1 MKRYGSVLVLAARG
15 VVWKLLALMAAVGA
29 AQGVLFALYLSSR
42 PEGPI
47 DPAFDY
53 ELYTKQKLFFHPEYM
68 LQETNFILPAAVG
81 LVLLCLALA
90 FYGCEQG
97 KGRSQYTFSRLRV
110 GQLPVFGLWVGCYA
124 LCLLVFWGFQT
135 GMMLGLVR
143 LLMRLGGN
151 AGDTQT
157 LFLACWRNP
166 YLHSLLPLQDWPR
179 LVYNVLLLIAL
190 ALSLACFSFLRR
202 HGRRSLECFI
212 VTALAAT
219 SFARPFDQDMGRGL
233 NLNGLLGFV
242 AVVCGI
248 VVLYRVRGCWND
260 EL

>member
-151 AGDTQT
+151 A
-157 LFLACWRNP
+157 
-166 YLHSLLPLQDWPR
+166 
-179 LVYNVLLLIAL
+179 
-190 ALSLACFSFLRR
+190 
-202 HGRRSLECFI
+202 
-212 VTALAAT
+212 
-219 SFARPFDQDMGRGL
+219 
-233 NLNGLLGFV
+233 
-242 AVVCGI
+242 
-248 VVLYRVRGCWND
+248 
-260 EL
+260 

>member
-1 MKRYGSVLVLAARG
+1 MKQYGSVLVLAARG

-53 ELYTKQKLFFHPEYM
+53 ELYTKHKLFFHPEYM

-202 HGRRSLECFI
+202 HGRRPRRSHCHRQ
-212 VTALAAT
+212 
-219 SFARPFDQDMGRGL
+219 RPGPLDDRRLKGPR
-233 NLNGLLGFV
+233 
-242 AVVCGI
+242 ACPRR
-248 VVLYRVRGCWND
+248 YRFKD
-260 EL
+260 EDGPLRHL